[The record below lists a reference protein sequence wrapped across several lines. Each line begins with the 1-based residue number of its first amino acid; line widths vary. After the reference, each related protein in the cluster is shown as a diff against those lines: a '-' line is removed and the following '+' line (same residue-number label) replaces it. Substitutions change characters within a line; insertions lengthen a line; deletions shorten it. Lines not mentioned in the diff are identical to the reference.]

1 VIRRLHSSKSL
12 SCHSY
17 VAITSASKKI
27 AGDERGVDDTAEGAQ
42 HCSEQLAPGPQCYVP
57 AMARPKRPADFAQ
70 RAKLIVDMTNRQS
83 RRRMPSPLRTA
94 LMALLLTGCVS
105 ASTGSSDVAQRVV
118 DVPTR
123 PGVIQRFLLLS
134 PREPKATVVLF
145 AGDHGGLHIA
155 ADGRF
160 QYGNLAVNF
169 LVRSRQLFFQHD
181 LAVAIVDAPSDRQGF
196 PFRFLSGFRQ
206 TPAHAAD
213 IKAVIA
219 WLREHVGAP
228 VWLIGTSRGTQ
239 SVAYLATQLTGRDGP
254 DGIVLTS
261 TILADDGSRPV
272 PAMPL
277 ETLRIPVLV
286 VHHEQDGCRFCLFR
300 DMPALMHKLDAVPVK
315 ELIAVNGGV
324 SGVSGSDPCTAFTY
338 HGYNGIESFVV
349 ARIAAW
355 IVSR

>member
-1 VIRRLHSSKSL
+1 MIRLAPSACPFPHMPTHSSTKRSL
-12 SCHSY
+12 
-17 VAITSASKKI
+17 
-27 AGDERGVDDTAEGAQ
+27 
-42 HCSEQLAPGPQCYVP
+42 LL
-57 AMARPKRPADFAQ
+57 
-70 RAKLIVDMTNRQS
+70 RA
-83 RRRMPSPLRTA
+83 
-94 LMALLLTGCVS
+94 ALLALVLLGVSACVS
-105 ASTGSSDVAQRVV
+105 ASTSSGDVAQRVV

-123 PGVIQRFLLLS
+123 PGVSQRFLFLS
-134 PREPKATVVLF
+134 PREPRATVVLF

-169 LVRSRQLFFQHD
+169 LVRSRQLFVEHD

-219 WLREHVGAP
+219 WLREHVEAP
-228 VWLIGTSRGTQ
+228 VWLIGTSMGTL
-239 SVAYLATQLTGRDGP
+239 SVGYVATQLTGRDGP

-261 TILADDGSRPV
+261 TILTAESGTRPV
-272 PAMPL
+272 PAMEL

-286 VHHEQDGCRFCLFR
+286 VHHEQDGCRLCLFR
-300 DMPALMHKLDAVPVK
+300 DMPALMHKLDAVSRK

-324 SGVSGSDPCTAFTY
+324 SSGDPCTAFAY
-338 HGYNGIESFVV
+338 HGYNGIERVVV
-349 ARIAAW
+349 ARIAEW

>member
-1 VIRRLHSSKSL
+1 MS
-12 SCHSY
+12 
-17 VAITSASKKI
+17 
-27 AGDERGVDDTAEGAQ
+27 
-42 HCSEQLAPGPQCYVP
+42 
-57 AMARPKRPADFAQ
+57 
-70 RAKLIVDMTNRQS
+70 
-83 RRRMPSPLRTA
+83 SPLLTA
-94 LMALLLTGCVS
+94 SMALLLIGVS
-105 ASTGSSDVAQRVV
+105 ASTGSSDDVAQRVV

-123 PGVIQRFLLLS
+123 PGVTQRFLLLS

-145 AGDHGGLHIA
+145 AGDHGGLQIA

-160 QYGNLAVNF
+160 QYAYLVPNF
-169 LVRSRQLFFQHD
+169 LVRSRQLFVEHD

-196 PFRFLSGFRQ
+196 LFPRYLWGFRQ

-219 WLREHVGAP
+219 WLREHVEAP
-228 VWLIGTSRGTQ
+228 VWLIGTSRGTE
-239 SVAYLATQLTGRDGP
+239 SVGYLATQLKGRDGP

-261 TILADDGSRPV
+261 TILADGERSV
-272 PAMPL
+272 PAMEL

-300 DMPALMHKLDAVPVK
+300 DMPALMHKLDAVPMK

-324 SGVSGSDPCTAFTY
+324 SSGDPCQAFAY
-338 HGYNGIESFVV
+338 HGYNGIESTVV
-349 ARIAAW
+349 ARIAEW

>member
-1 VIRRLHSSKSL
+1 MSRVAPSACPFPHMPTHSS
-12 SCHSY
+12 
-17 VAITSASKKI
+17 T
-27 AGDERGVDDTAEGAQ
+27 Q
-42 HCSEQLAPGPQCYVP
+42 
-57 AMARPKRPADFAQ
+57 RPLLL
-70 RAKLIVDMTNRQS
+70 RA
-83 RRRMPSPLRTA
+83 
-94 LMALLLTGCVS
+94 ALLALVLLGVS
-105 ASTGSSDVAQRVV
+105 ASTSSGDVAQRVV

-123 PGVIQRFLLLS
+123 PGVTQRFLLLS

-145 AGDHGGLHIA
+145 AGDHGGLRIA

-169 LVRSRQLFFQHD
+169 LVRSRQLFVEHD

-219 WLREHVGAP
+219 WLREHVEAP
-228 VWLIGTSRGTQ
+228 VWLIGTSRGTE
-239 SVAYLATQLTGRDGP
+239 SVGYVATQLRGRDGP

-261 TILADDGSRPV
+261 TILADGDRSV
-272 PAMPL
+272 PAMEL

-300 DMPALMHKLDAVPVK
+300 DMPALMHKLDAVPRK
-315 ELIAVNGGV
+315 ELIAVTGGV
-324 SGVSGSDPCTAFTY
+324 SRGDPCQAFAY
-338 HGYNGIESFVV
+338 HGYNGIEREVV
-349 ARIAAW
+349 ARIAGW

>member
-1 VIRRLHSSKSL
+1 
-12 SCHSY
+12 
-17 VAITSASKKI
+17 
-27 AGDERGVDDTAEGAQ
+27 
-42 HCSEQLAPGPQCYVP
+42 
-57 AMARPKRPADFAQ
+57 
-70 RAKLIVDMTNRQS
+70 
-83 RRRMPSPLRTA
+83 
-94 LMALLLTGCVS
+94 MALLLIGVS
-105 ASTGSSDVAQRVV
+105 ACAPASTGSGNDAQRVV

-123 PGVIQRFLLLS
+123 PGVTQRFLLLS
-134 PREPKATVVLF
+134 PRAPKATVVLF
-145 AGDHGGLHIA
+145 AGDDGALHIA
-155 ADGRF
+155 PDGRF
-160 QYGNLAVNF
+160 QYGNLTGNF
-169 LVRSRQLFFQHD
+169 LVRSRQLFVEHD

-272 PAMPL
+272 PAMAL

-300 DMPALMHKLDAVPVK
+300 DMPALMHKLDEVPVK

-324 SGVSGSDPCTAFTY
+324 SRGDPCQAFAY

-349 ARIAAW
+349 VRIAGW